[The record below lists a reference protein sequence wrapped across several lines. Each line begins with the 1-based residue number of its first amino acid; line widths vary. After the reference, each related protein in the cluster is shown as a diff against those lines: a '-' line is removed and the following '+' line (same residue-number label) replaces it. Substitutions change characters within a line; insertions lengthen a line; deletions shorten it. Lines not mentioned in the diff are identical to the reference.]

1 MGYNEFVQVLKDYVW
16 GFILVFIEIIIQ
28 SIKLIK
34 IMNFYLNVFF
44 WLCVYIYWEIL
55 WDYFDVFVFVIFKY
69 FLDIFVYVVIVKY
82 KVRSIKYFVKFNYF
96 N

>member
-55 WDYFDVFVFVIFKY
+55 WDYFDVFVFVIF
-69 FLDIFVYVVIVKY
+69 
-82 KVRSIKYFVKFNYF
+82 
-96 N
+96 